1 MFYFIDPSL
10 IKNRNFYQPEL
21 VKLQESWGARL
32 SVSYGQDM
40 FDQLRYKNIK
50 IDIIKNKKKKK
61 KKIKKQKKKKK
72 KKKKMYKIHKNKNC
86 GENRV
91 IRIKNIIIA

>member
-1 MFYFIDPSL
+1 MSEIISF
-10 IKNRNFYQPEL
+10 L
-21 VKLQESWGARL
+21 V
-32 SVSYGQDM
+32 SVLASVVGYYICKWLDGD
-40 FDQLRYKNIK
+40 RKHININML
-50 IDIIKNKKKKK
+50 NKKL
-61 KKIKKQKKKKK
+61 